1 MEIKRIDV
9 KKRYSEIVI
18 HNQTVYLSGQ
28 VPWQCENCNFIEQTI
43 EVFKLVE
50 EQLIKAGSDK
60 TKLLSLRIYL
70 KDPNNYDLMN
80 SIFDNWIPDG
90 CAPTRATIGNV
101 IFPNPNWQIEV
112 VAVAA
117 LK

>member
-1 MEIKRIDV
+1 MDIKRIDV

-28 VPWQCENCNFIEQTI
+28 VPWQCENDDFLTQTE

-50 EQLIKAGSDK
+50 EQLINAGSDK
-60 TKLLSLRIYL
+60 TKLLSLRIYI
-70 KDPNNYDLMN
+70 KNAQNYELMN
-80 SIFDNWIPDG
+80 SVFDRWIPDG

-101 IFPNPNWQIEV
+101 IFPNPNWEIEV
-112 VAVAA
+112 IAIAA
-117 LK
+117 L